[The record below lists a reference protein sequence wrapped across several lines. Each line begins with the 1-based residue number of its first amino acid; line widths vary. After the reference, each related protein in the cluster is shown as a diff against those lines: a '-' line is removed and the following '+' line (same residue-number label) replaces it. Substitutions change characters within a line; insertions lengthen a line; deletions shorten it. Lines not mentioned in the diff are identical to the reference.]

1 MTNIHIIKHPSVRL
15 KNIRMFS
22 QEFRILIRNAKYY
35 GSELKGTDYS
45 KRIVHFY
52 IVIRYIKIGKTSWTY
67 IRIIGIRI
75 FNIVIVSLP
84 MKYRLSSYSE
94 IKNYSFQIK
103 YNSADT
109 VKNLSLQRNLRG
121 ASIRCVF
128 S

>member
-1 MTNIHIIKHPSVRL
+1 MANIHIIKHPSVRL

-22 QEFRILIRNAKYY
+22 QEFRIRIRNAKYY

-45 KRIVHFY
+45 KRIFHFY

-94 IKNYSFQIK
+94 IKNHSFK
-103 YNSADT
+103 YNST
-109 VKNLSLQRNLRG
+109 NKVNNLSLQRNLRR